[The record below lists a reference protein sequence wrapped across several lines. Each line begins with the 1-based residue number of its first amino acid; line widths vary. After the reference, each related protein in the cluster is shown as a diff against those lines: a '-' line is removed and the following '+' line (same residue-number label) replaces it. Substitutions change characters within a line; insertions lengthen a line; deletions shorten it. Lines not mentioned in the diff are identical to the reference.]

1 MSPGLRLP
9 RRAGWLLLISVV
21 MGLAAVSVGAQ
32 QIPIT
37 STVDPDQGDGEPP
50 QDVSITLQLLFV
62 LTVLSFLPTIL
73 ISTTSFIRISIV
85 LGFLRR
91 ALGTQQTPSN
101 QIMLGIS
108 LFLTIFIMSS
118 VWEEVNE
125 TAIQPYLRGEFEVI
139 EVGEEAPELFEG
151 SAERRIL
158 PFEVMVRKSM
168 IPIRRFMWF
177 QINETGISEVAMFM
191 VMARL
196 DKPNNMDDVPT
207 IVLIPA
213 YMLSELKKAFIMGF
227 VIFIPFVILDI
238 VTASV
243 TISMGMFMLPPAL
256 ISLPF
261 KVLLFTLIDGWSL
274 LIHAIGLSFLRGMP
288 VA

>member
-1 MSPGLRLP
+1 MSPGLTLR
-9 RRAGWLLLISVV
+9 RRAGWILF
-21 MGLAAVSVGAQ
+21 LAVLVGVAATANAQ

-37 STVDPDQGDGEPP
+37 STVRPDASPGEPP

-62 LTVLSFLPTIL
+62 LTLLSLLPTIL

-118 VWEEVNE
+118 VWEEVNQ
-125 TAIQPYLRGEFEVI
+125 TSIQPYLRGEFEVI
-139 EVGEEAPELFEG
+139 EVGQEAPDLFEG
-151 SAERRIL
+151 EAQRRIL
-158 PFEVMVRKSM
+158 PFEIMIRKS
-168 IPIRRFMWF
+168 ILPIRRFMWF
-177 QINETGISEVAMFM
+177 QINESGLSEVAMFM

-196 DKPNNMDDVPT
+196 DKPQSMDDVPT